1 MNTCYEAVDK
11 HVDEGRG
18 DQVAII
24 HDSPLT
30 RTIRKIT
37 YRELQTEVGYI
48 SWTCPL
54 YMNVNWYG

>member
-37 YRELQTEVGYI
+37 YSQLQTEVGY
-48 SWTCPL
+48 TCNHGL
-54 YMNVNWYG
+54 VHCI